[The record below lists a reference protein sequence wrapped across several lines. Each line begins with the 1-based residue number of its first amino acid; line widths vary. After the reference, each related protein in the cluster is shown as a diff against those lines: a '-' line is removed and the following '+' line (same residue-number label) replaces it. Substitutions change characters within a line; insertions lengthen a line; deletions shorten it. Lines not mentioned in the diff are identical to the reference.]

1 MKFQRCTRCVMD
13 NSSDT
18 TITFDKNGNCN
29 YCTYALER
37 MPNVY
42 FPTQDGKIKL
52 DLILSK
58 IKSSGKNKKYD
69 CIMGISG
76 GLDSSYLLYLGYK
89 WGLKILA
96 IHIDD
101 GFNSSIA
108 IQNVKSLCERCKV
121 NLIIERPDEEQFQDV
136 TRSFII
142 AGLPGICNLQ
152 DNLIETYLYKNAKK
166 YNIKY
171 FLSGSNFA
179 HESILER
186 GDGINAS
193 DGFHIKEVS
202 KIFGSKGI
210 DKLPL
215 MTLFQKYV
223 LLKYTQRIKVIK
235 PLDYIDYNK
244 EKAIKELH
252 DFSNFNYYGGKHY
265 ESILTHFVQTY
276 YLPQKFNIDKRKSHL
291 SSLIVSGQ
299 ITREEALSELE
310 KPLYDKDLMDDEINF
325 ILNKL
330 NLSSYEFD
338 KIMKSPPKR
347 HSDYP
352 MSHWNKFE
360 KIARKFRKFLND

>member
-1 MKFQRCTRCVMD
+1 MD

-121 NLIIERPDEEQFQDV
+121 NLIIERPDEEQFHDV

-186 GDGINAS
+186 GEGINAS

-223 LLKYTQRIKVIK
+223 LL
-235 PLDYIDYNK
+235 
-244 EKAIKELH
+244 
-252 DFSNFNYYGGKHY
+252 
-265 ESILTHFVQTY
+265 
-276 YLPQKFNIDKRKSHL
+276 
-291 SSLIVSGQ
+291 
-299 ITREEALSELE
+299 
-310 KPLYDKDLMDDEINF
+310 
-325 ILNKL
+325 
-330 NLSSYEFD
+330 
-338 KIMKSPPKR
+338 
-347 HSDYP
+347 
-352 MSHWNKFE
+352 
-360 KIARKFRKFLND
+360 